1 MTSKILIIDDDPII
15 RLLAV
20 EKLAEEGFTVIEA
33 EDSAT
38 GIQLVLDEKPDLVI
52 VSPSSPDAMMK
63 FPAEA
68 RELGIHYSSAGS

>member
-20 EKLAEEGFTVIEA
+20 EKLAEEGFIVIEA

-38 GIQLVLDEKPDLVI
+38 GIQQVLDE
-52 VSPSSPDAMMK
+52 
-63 FPAEA
+63 
-68 RELGIHYSSAGS
+68 